1 MTTNSSI
8 KEARKKPR
16 RFLLLNLRLV
26 GKAALVVGILA
37 LLGVALVFILITG
50 KSGESYGAISR
61 SYSLSQ
67 QTLGPTLLVA
77 GLFMVALSGFITW
90 LSVLYTSHH
99 IAGPLHAFARNFEAL
114 IKHGAATP
122 VAIRSKDHLKEE
134 EEHLQ
139 RSVARLQQHY
149 GEIRQ
154 AAEAALAQLDDH
166 PAASLAKL
174 QELDRATQL

>member
-1 MTTNSSI
+1 MANNPV
-8 KEARKKPR
+8 KESRKKPR

-26 GKAALVVGILA
+26 AKVALVVGILA
-37 LLGVALVFILITG
+37 LLGTVLVFIFITG
-50 KSGESYGAISR
+50 KSGDSYGAISR

-67 QTLGPTLLVA
+67 QNLAPTLLIA

-114 IKHGAATP
+114 IRHGAAVP
-122 VAIRSKDHLKEE
+122 VAIRSKDQLKQE
-134 EEHLQ
+134 EEHLK

-149 GEIRQ
+149 SEIRR
-154 AAEAALAQLDDH
+154 AAETALAQLDDH
-166 PAASLAKL
+166 PTASLAKL
-174 QELDRATQL
+174 KELDRATRL